1 MAREEEESSNDLR
14 VDVALTCAVSLGR
27 RFPKHMK
34 IDLLPETC
42 EMCSSQQAG
51 VLLFQATQL
60 ELPSVRVR
68 CSIHMHGAHSAG
80 HLPLWN
86 MGSEMSLAVFR
97 RQDV

>member
-1 MAREEEESSNDLR
+1 
-14 VDVALTCAVSLGR
+14 
-27 RFPKHMK
+27 MK
-34 IDLLPETC
+34 IALLPQTRV
-42 EMCSSQQAG
+42 MRSSQQASG
-51 VLLFQATQL
+51 LATQL
-60 ELPSVRVR
+60 ELPNMRVR